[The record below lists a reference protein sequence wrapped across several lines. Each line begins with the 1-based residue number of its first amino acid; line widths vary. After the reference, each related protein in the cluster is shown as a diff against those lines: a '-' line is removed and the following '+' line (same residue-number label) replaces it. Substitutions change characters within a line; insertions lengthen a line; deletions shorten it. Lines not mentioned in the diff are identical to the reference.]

1 MAVAHRIY
9 ARSLLAAAR
18 EKDRLGRV
26 REDFAAFAAAAE
38 GSPELRNLLRNPQ
51 IDPRAKREALEAI
64 LEGADGLFTNF
75 VRLLV
80 EKHRIDQ
87 LEEIYAE
94 WQDLLAREERTLK
107 LELTTAV
114 ELSEDEAARI
124 AAEIEKAS
132 GRKVEAVRRTDPSL
146 IGGVVLQAGSL
157 RVDGSVR
164 GRLNQLRRE
173 LSARS

>member
-9 ARSLLAAAR
+9 ARSLLEAAR
-18 EKDRLGRV
+18 DGDRLERV

-38 GSPELRNLLRNPQ
+38 ASPELRNLLRNPQ
-51 IDPRAKREALEAI
+51 IDPRAKRDALEAI
-64 LEGADGLFTNF
+64 LEGADGLFLNF

-94 WQDLLAREERTLK
+94 WQDLLARAERTLK

-114 ELSEDEAARI
+114 ELSDEEAARI
-124 AAEIEKAS
+124 ARAIEDAS
-132 GRKVEAVRRTDPSL
+132 GRKVDAVRRTDPSL
-146 IGGVVLQAGSL
+146 IGGVVVQAGSL

-173 LSARS
+173 LNV

>member
-9 ARSLLAAAR
+9 ARSLLDAAR
-18 EKDRLGRV
+18 DGGRLERV
-26 REDFAAFAAAAE
+26 REDFASFAAAAE
-38 GSPELRNLLRNPQ
+38 RSPELRNLLRNPQ

-64 LEGADGLFTNF
+64 LEGADGLFLNF

-94 WQDLLAREERTLK
+94 WEDLLARAERTLK

-114 ELSEDEAARI
+114 ELSDEEAARI
-124 AAEIEKAS
+124 ARAIEDAS
-132 GRKVEAVRRTDPSL
+132 GRTVDAVRRTDPSL
-146 IGGVVLQAGSL
+146 IGGVVVQAGSL

-164 GRLNQLRRE
+164 GRLEQLRRE
-173 LSARS
+173 LNV